1 MNEEIT
7 AIHSKK
13 KKPQVGS
20 TLFNGINMVVLLV
33 LGLVC
38 LVPFLFV
45 IAASLSSPEELIK
58 YNFILWPKGFTLDS
72 YKYVLFSTDS
82 VARSLLV
89 SIFITVAGTLIN
101 LAFTSFM
108 AYPLS
113 HANLFGYKVIMKLVT
128 ITLVFGGGMIP
139 TYLIVSAYGMLDSF
153 ASILIPGAVS
163 AYNLIVFVSFFR
175 SLPKEL
181 EEAAKI
187 DGCNDIGIFFRIIL
201 PLSTP
206 LLATFTL
213 MFAVGHWNSWF
224 DFILYINDGAKWPVQ
239 VILRN
244 ILASSNSAI
253 GDTLMMGEDYVPP
266 QDVIRYCVIVVA
278 TLPILVIYP
287 FLQKYFTKGLTLG
300 SVKG

>member
-1 MNEEIT
+1 M
-7 AIHSKK
+7 KK
-13 KKPQVGS
+13 KKFHFS
-20 TLFNGINMVVLLV
+20 HTLFDGVNMVILLIM
-33 LGLVC
+33 GLTC
-38 LVPFLFV
+38 LLPFIFV

-58 YNFILWPKGFTLDS
+58 YKFILWPKGFTLDS
-72 YKYVLFSTDS
+72 YKYVLCSTDS
-82 VARSLLV
+82 VARSLVV
-89 SIFITVAGTLIN
+89 SVSMTILGTIIN

-113 HANLFGYKVIMKLVT
+113 HSNLFGYKVIMKLVT

-139 TYLIVSAYGMLDSF
+139 TYLIISAYGMLNSF
-153 ASILIPGAVS
+153 SSVLIPGAVS

-187 DGCNDIGIFFRIIL
+187 DGCNDLGIFFKIIL
-201 PLSTP
+201 PLSKP

-224 DFILYINDGAKWPVQ
+224 DYVLYINDGAKWPVQ

-253 GDTLMMGEDYVPP
+253 GDTLMMGDDYVPP
-266 QDVIRYCVIVVA
+266 QDVVRYCVIVVA

-287 FLQKYFTKGLTLG
+287 FLQKYFTKGLMLG

>member
-1 MNEEIT
+1 MNRRKVKIGDIT
-7 AIHSKK
+7 FDTANMLLLLLMAAIC
-13 KKPQVGS
+13 
-20 TLFNGINMVVLLV
+20 I
-33 LGLVC
+33 
-38 LVPFLFV
+38 VPFIFV
-45 IAASLSSPEELIK
+45 LAASFSSPDELTNSKFFLI
-58 YNFILWPKGFTLDS
+58 PKGFTLDS
-72 YKYVLFSTDS
+72 YRYVFSTES

-89 SIFITVAGTLIN
+89 SVFVTVVGTLIN
-101 LAFTSFM
+101 LTFTSFM

-113 HANLFGYKVIMKLVT
+113 HSNMFGHKVIMKLVT

-139 TYLIVSAYGMLDSF
+139 TYLVISSYGMLNHFS
-153 ASILIPGAVS
+153 SVLIPGAVS
-163 AYNLIVFVSFFR
+163 AYTLIVFISFFR
-175 SLPKEL
+175 SLPTSL

-187 DGCNDIGIFFRIIL
+187 DGCNDIVIFFKIVL

-224 DFILYINDGAKWPVQ
+224 NYVLYISDGSKWPVQ

-244 ILASSNSAI
+244 ILASSNSSI

-266 QDVIRYCVIVVA
+266 QDVIRYCVIIIA
-278 TLPILVIYP
+278 TVPILIIYP

>member
-1 MNEEIT
+1 M
-7 AIHSKK
+7 KK
-13 KKPQVGS
+13 KKFHFS
-20 TLFNGINMVVLLV
+20 YTLFDGVNMVILLIM
-33 LGLVC
+33 GLTC
-38 LVPFLFV
+38 LLPFIFV

-58 YNFILWPKGFTLDS
+58 YKFILWPKGFTLAS
-72 YKYVLFSTDS
+72 YKYVLCSTDS
-82 VARSLLV
+82 VARSLVV
-89 SIFITVAGTLIN
+89 SVSMTILGTIIN

-113 HANLFGYKVIMKLVT
+113 HSNLFGYKVIMKLVT

-139 TYLIVSAYGMLDSF
+139 TYLIISAYGMLNSF
-153 ASILIPGAVS
+153 SSVLIPGAVTAS
-163 AYNLIVFVSFFR
+163 NLIVFVSFFR

-187 DGCNDIGIFFRIIL
+187 DGCNDLGIFFKIIL
-201 PLSTP
+201 PLSKP

-224 DFILYINDGAKWPVQ
+224 DYVLYINDGAKWPVQ

-266 QDVIRYCVIVVA
+266 QDVVRYCVIVVA

-287 FLQKYFTKGLTLG
+287 FLQKYFTKGLMLG

>member
-1 MNEEIT
+1 M
-7 AIHSKK
+7 KK
-13 KKPQVGS
+13 KKFHFS
-20 TLFNGINMVVLLV
+20 HTLFNGVNMVILLIM
-33 LGLVC
+33 GLTC
-38 LVPFLFV
+38 LLPFIFV

-72 YKYVLFSTDS
+72 YKYVLCSTDS
-82 VARSLLV
+82 VARSLVV
-89 SIFITVAGTLIN
+89 SVSMTILGTIIN

-113 HANLFGYKVIMKLVT
+113 HSNLFGYKVIMKHVT

-139 TYLIVSAYGMLDSF
+139 TYLIISAYGMLDSF
-153 ASILIPGAVS
+153 SSVLIPGAVS

-187 DGCNDIGIFFRIIL
+187 DGSNDLGIFFKIIL

-224 DFILYINDGAKWPVQ
+224 DYVLYINDGAKWPVQ

-253 GDTLMMGEDYVPP
+253 GDTLMMGDDYVPP
-266 QDVIRYCVIVVA
+266 QDVVRYCVIVVA

>member
-1 MNEEIT
+1 
-7 AIHSKK
+7 
-13 KKPQVGS
+13 
-20 TLFNGINMVVLLV
+20 MVILLIM
-33 LGLVC
+33 GLTC
-38 LVPFLFV
+38 LLPFIFV

-72 YKYVLFSTDS
+72 YKYVLCSTDS
-82 VARSLLV
+82 VARSLVV
-89 SIFITVAGTLIN
+89 SVSMTILGTIIN

-113 HANLFGYKVIMKLVT
+113 HSNLFGYKVIMKLVT

-139 TYLIVSAYGMLDSF
+139 TYLIISAYGMLDSF
-153 ASILIPGAVS
+153 SSVLIPGAVS

-187 DGCNDIGIFFRIIL
+187 DGCNDLGIFFKIIL

-224 DFILYINDGAKWPVQ
+224 DYVLYINDGAKWPVQ

-253 GDTLMMGEDYVPP
+253 GDTLMMGDDYVPP
-266 QDVIRYCVIVVA
+266 QDVVRYCVIVVA

>member
-1 MNEEIT
+1 M
-7 AIHSKK
+7 KK
-13 KKPQVGS
+13 KKFHFS
-20 TLFNGINMVVLLV
+20 HTLFNGVNMVILLIM
-33 LGLVC
+33 GLTC
-38 LVPFLFV
+38 LLPFIFV

-72 YKYVLFSTDS
+72 YKYVLCSTDS
-82 VARSLLV
+82 VARSLVV
-89 SIFITVAGTLIN
+89 SVSMTILGTIIN

-113 HANLFGYKVIMKLVT
+113 HSNLFGYKVIMKLVT

-139 TYLIVSAYGMLDSF
+139 TYLIISAYGMLDSF
-153 ASILIPGAVS
+153 SSVLIPGAVS

-187 DGCNDIGIFFRIIL
+187 DGCNDLGIFFKIIL

-224 DFILYINDGAKWPVQ
+224 DYVLYINDGAKWPVQ

-253 GDTLMMGEDYVPP
+253 GDTLMMGDDYVPP
-266 QDVIRYCVIVVA
+266 QDVVRYCVIVVA